1 MRYRFDDI
9 ATFIQVVETG
19 SLTGAATRLN
29 VSKSVVSERITH
41 LEQSLGVELLRRS
54 ARRVLPTEKGTAF
67 YDRARVILQQ
77 LEEATVEASDTAETE
92 LAGSL
97 CLSAPMT
104 FGTMYLGATLLEFA
118 AAHPRLAIGLELDDR
133 FVDLNN
139 KGFDLAVRIGVLDD
153 SSLIARRLAS
163 SRRIVCCS
171 PDYARRVGVP
181 ANLDELTQ
189 HACIGYT
196 LRTARDLWQ
205 FESPGAKGAPRAVA
219 MRGRITANNGEVMRD
234 AAIAGL
240 GLALLPLFIV
250 ADALRAGT
258 LIDALPSEHPVAD
271 TIYAVYPKTRH
282 VPRKVRALVD
292 HLVAAFAGHLPWEV
306 GARQSS
312 TRTKTRG
319 KRRPRAAG
327 VL

>member
-9 ATFIQVVETG
+9 ATFIHVVETG
-19 SLTGAATRLN
+19 SLTAAAKRLN

-41 LEQSLGVELLRRS
+41 LEQSLGIELLRRS

-67 YDRARVILQQ
+67 YERARAILQQ
-77 LEEATVEASDTAETE
+77 LEEATVEVSDAADSE

-97 CLSAPMT
+97 CLSAPMS
-104 FGTMYLGATLLEFA
+104 FGTMHLGGILLDFA
-118 AAHPRLAIGLELDDR
+118 AAHPRLDIALELDDR
-133 FVDLNN
+133 FVDLNS
-139 KGFDLAVRIGVLDD
+139 KGFDLAVRIGSLDD
-153 SSLIARRLAS
+153 SSLVARRLAV

-171 PDYARRVGVP
+171 PDYARRVGLP

-196 LRTARDLWQ
+196 NRSARDLWR
-205 FESPGAKGAPRAVA
+205 FEPSGSKGAPRAVA

-258 LIDALPSEHPVAD
+258 LIDALPSERPVPD
-271 TIYAVYPKTRH
+271 TIHAVYPKTRH

-292 HLVAAFAGHLPWEV
+292 HLVAAFAGRLPWEAESV
-306 GARQSS
+306 APAQRARIQRGGS
-312 TRTKTRG
+312 TRIT
-319 KRRPRAAG
+319 
-327 VL
+327 

>member
-9 ATFIQVVETG
+9 ATFVHVVETG
-19 SLTGAATRLN
+19 SLTAAATRLN
-29 VSKSVVSERITH
+29 LSKSVVSERITH

-54 ARRVLPTEKGTAF
+54 ARRVLPTGKGTAF
-67 YDRARVILQQ
+67 YERARAILQQ
-77 LEEATVEASDTAETE
+77 LEELTVEVSDAGDNE
-92 LAGSL
+92 LAGAL

-104 FGTMYLGATLLEFA
+104 FGTMYLGRMLLEFA

-133 FVDLNN
+133 FVDLNS
-139 KGFDLAVRIGVLDD
+139 KGFDLAVRIGSLDD
-153 SSLIARRLAS
+153 SSLIARRLAV

-171 PDYARRVGVP
+171 PNYARRVGLP
-181 ANLDELTQ
+181 ENLDELTK

-196 LRTARDLWQ
+196 NRTARDLWQ
-205 FESPGAKGAPRAVA
+205 FEPSGSKSAPRAVA

-250 ADALRAGT
+250 ADALRTGI
-258 LIDALPSEHPVAD
+258 LIDALPSEQPVPD

-292 HLVAAFAGHLPWEV
+292 HLVAAFAGRLPWEV
-306 GARQSS
+306 GG
-312 TRTKTRG
+312 TPNRTQKTI
-319 KRRPRAAG
+319 RR
-327 VL
+327 